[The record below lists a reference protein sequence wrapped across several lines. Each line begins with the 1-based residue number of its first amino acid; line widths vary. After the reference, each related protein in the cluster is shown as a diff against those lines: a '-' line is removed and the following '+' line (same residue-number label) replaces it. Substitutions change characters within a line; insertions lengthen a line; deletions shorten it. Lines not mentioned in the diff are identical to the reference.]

1 MPASGEDRLREL
13 LAALAAQDVEEL
25 VAGARAAGRE
35 EAREVLQRLWRD
47 AYLEAAQPPRDVHR
61 EASPRNAQLEAS
73 PRDAQPEASPRDAQ
87 PEASPRNAQPEAS
100 PRDAPEASRGPAWWL
115 YCVVSEADAG
125 RVPPHL
131 RGVDPSGPVEIVAGG
146 ELAAVVSR
154 VPLPEFGD
162 ERLREHLED
171 LAWVE
176 QVARAH
182 EHVLEATMTTTT
194 IVPLRLCTIY
204 LSRERVETFLD
215 EQAHELA
222 GALAGLRGR
231 TEWGVKVFAPPL
243 ERPAVPGEA
252 AGGGEYLQRK
262 RGERAAREEA
272 HRRAAQCAQDVHER
286 VEREAVRAC
295 VNRPQHP
302 EAHGRDT
309 EMLLNGAYLVDDARR
324 DAVREVVDELV
335 DEYGPLGFSIELTGP
350 WPPYNFV
357 APSASAIR

>member
-13 LAALAAQDVEEL
+13 LAALAAQDAAEL
-25 VAGARAAGRE
+25 VAEARAAGRD

-47 AYLEAAQPPRDVHR
+47 AYLEAAQPPRDVRREASPPTAHR
-61 EASPRNAQLEAS
+61 EASPPTAHSEPRDEAS
-73 PRDAQPEASPRDAQ
+73 PRVAE
-87 PEASPRNAQPEAS
+87 
-100 PRDAPEASRGPAWWL
+100 PEASRGSAWWV
-115 YCVVSEADAG
+115 YCVVSEVDAG

-131 RGVDPSGPVEIVAGG
+131 RGVDPSGPVEIVARG

-171 LAWVE
+171 LTWVE

-182 EHVLEATMTTTT
+182 EHVLEATMTVTT

-252 AGGGEYLQRK
+252 AGGSEYLQRK

-286 VEREAVRAC
+286 LEREAVRAC

-302 EAHGRDT
+302 EAHGRAT
-309 EMLLNGAYLVDDARR
+309 EMLLNGAYLIDDERR
-324 DAVREVVDELV
+324 SAVREVIDELV